1 MSSNFLE
8 RLPMAHQLINHTYNT
23 LANVFF
29 WHLQFV
35 VMFINFEL
43 WQDGVDEF
51 TGLELLLTSI
61 EKEFNP
67 GKREIH
73 DDGDICLSETE

>member
-1 MSSNFLE
+1 
-8 RLPMAHQLINHTYNT
+8 MAHQLINHTYNA
-23 LANVFF
+23 LADVFF

-43 WQDGVDEF
+43 WQNGADEF
-51 TGLELLLTSI
+51 TGSELLLTSI

-73 DDGDICLSETE
+73 DDGYIGFSKAE